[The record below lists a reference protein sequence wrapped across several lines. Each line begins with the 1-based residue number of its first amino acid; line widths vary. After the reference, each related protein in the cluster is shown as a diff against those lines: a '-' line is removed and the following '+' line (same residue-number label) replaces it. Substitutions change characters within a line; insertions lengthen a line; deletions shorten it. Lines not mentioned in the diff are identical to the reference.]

1 MFTDRPVATVRI
13 EIPHAPYDVH
23 IGEGVL
29 TNAALNPLVAG
40 RQVAIVSNVT
50 VAKMYGSNVAQTIAS
65 NSSKVISINLPDGEK
80 YKTWETLNLIFDGLL
95 ANRFD
100 RKCLIVALGGG
111 VVGDMAGF
119 AAASYQRGVDFVQI
133 PTTLLSQVDSSV
145 GGKTGINHPA
155 GKNMVGAFHQPQLVL
170 ADTVVLSTLP
180 PRELAAGLAEIIKH
194 GAITD
199 TNYLHAIASDMPD
212 LLRFDPKALTKA
224 VKRSVE
230 IKASV
235 VIADEKEVGLRA
247 TLNFGHTFGH
257 AIEAGMGYG
266 AWLHGEAVGAGMV
279 MAADLSCRLG
289 LLTRADKEL
298 LENIIASAGLP
309 TKGPA
314 WPADKYIE
322 LMSVDKKAQAGIPK
336 FILLDGLG
344 KALVMKVDEKAVRE
358 TLAACTK

>member
-1 MFTDRPVATVRI
+1 MVAADQAASVRI
-13 EIPHAPYDVH
+13 ELPHHPYEVL
-23 IGEGVL
+23 IGQGVMTSASL
-29 TNAALNPLVAG
+29 KPFLAG

-50 VAKMYGSNVAQTIAS
+50 VAALYGKLLEQSIAS
-65 NSSKVISINLPDGEK
+65 ECSKVISITLPDGEK
-80 YKTWETLNLIFDGLL
+80 YKNWETLNLIFDGLL

-100 RKCLIVALGGG
+100 RRCLIIALGGG

-119 AAASYQRGVDFVQI
+119 AAASYQRGVEFVQI

-155 GKNMVGAFHQPQLVL
+155 GKNMVGAFHQPKLVL
-170 ADTVVLSTLP
+170 ADTSALASLP
-180 PRELAAGLAEIIKH
+180 VRELAAGLAEVIKH

-199 TNYLHAIASDMPD
+199 KAYLHATAADMPK
-212 LLRFDPKALTKA
+212 LLKFDQLALTTA

-235 VIADEKEVGLRA
+235 VIEDEREAGLRA

-257 AIEAGMGYG
+257 AIESGMGYG
-266 AWLHGEAVGAGMV
+266 QWLHGEAVGAGMV

-289 LLTRADKEL
+289 LLSKADRDL
-298 LENIIASAGLP
+298 LESIVASAGLP

-314 WPADKYIE
+314 WAAEKYID

-344 KALVMKVDEKAVRE
+344 KALVTSVDEKPLRE
-358 TLAACTK
+358 TLAACIE

>member
-1 MFTDRPVATVRI
+1 MVDSAQAMSVRI
-13 EIPHAPYDVH
+13 ELPNNPYQVLIGQGVMTAP
-23 IGEGVL
+23 
-29 TNAALNPLVAG
+29 ALIPLVVG

-50 VAKMYGSNVAQTIAS
+50 VASLYGKLVEQAVAAEC
-65 NSSKVISINLPDGEK
+65 SKAISIVLPDGEK

-100 RKCLIVALGGG
+100 RRCLIIALGGG

-119 AAASYQRGVDFVQI
+119 AAASYQRGVEFVQI

-155 GKNMVGAFHQPQLVL
+155 GKNMVGAFHQPKLVL
-170 ADTVVLSTLP
+170 ADTSALATLP
-180 PRELAAGLAEIIKH
+180 VRELAAGLAEVIKH

-199 TNYLHAIASDMPD
+199 KGYLHSTASDLQE
-212 LLRFDPKALTKA
+212 LLRFDQRALTAA

-235 VIADEKEVGLRA
+235 VIEDEREAGLRA

-257 AIEAGMGYG
+257 AIESGMGYG
-266 AWLHGEAVGAGMV
+266 QWLHGEAVGAGMV
-279 MAADLSCRLG
+279 MAADLSYRLG
-289 LLTRADKEL
+289 LLTKADRDLFEG
-298 LENIIASAGLP
+298 IIASAGLP

-314 WPADKYIE
+314 WAADKYIE

-344 KALVMKVDEKAVRE
+344 KALVASVDEKPLRE
-358 TLAACTK
+358 TLAACAR

>member
-1 MFTDRPVATVRI
+1 MVDSALAASVRI
-13 EIPHAPYDVH
+13 ELPNNPYQVLIGQGVMTAPALIPL
-23 IGEGVL
+23 I
-29 TNAALNPLVAG
+29 AG
-40 RQVAIVSNVT
+40 RQVAIVSNIT
-50 VAKMYGSNVAQTIAS
+50 VASIYGKLIEKSIATES
-65 NSSKVISINLPDGEK
+65 GTVISITLPDGEK
-80 YKTWETLNLIFDGLL
+80 YKTWETLNLIFDALL

-100 RKCLIVALGGG
+100 RRCLIIALGGG

-119 AAASYQRGVDFVQI
+119 AAASYQRGVEFVQI

-155 GKNMVGAFHQPQLVL
+155 GKNMVGAFHQPKLVL
-170 ADTVVLSTLP
+170 ADTSALATLP
-180 PRELAAGLAEIIKH
+180 VRELAAGLAEVIKH

-199 TNYLHAIASDMPD
+199 RAYLDSTAADMPE
-212 LLRFDPKALTKA
+212 LLKFSQRALTDA

-235 VIADEKEVGLRA
+235 VIEDEREAGLRA

-257 AIEAGMGYG
+257 AIESGMGYG

-289 LLTRADKEL
+289 LLQKADRDL
-298 LENIIASAGLP
+298 LASIIASAGLP

-314 WPADKYIE
+314 WAADRYIE

-344 KALVMKVDEKAVRE
+344 KALVTSVDEKPLRE
-358 TLAACTK
+358 TLAACTG

>member
-1 MFTDRPVATVRI
+1 MDAAFPATTVRI
-13 EIPHAPYDVH
+13 ELPHNPYEVLV
-23 IGEGVL
+23 GQGVMTSVSL
-29 TNAALNPLVAG
+29 LPLVSG

-50 VAKMYGSNVAQTIAS
+50 VAAIYGNLVAQSIATEC
-65 NSSKVISINLPDGEK
+65 SKVISISLPDGEK

-100 RKCLIVALGGG
+100 RRCLIIALGGG

-119 AAASYQRGVDFVQI
+119 AAASYQRGVEFVQV

-155 GKNMVGAFHQPQLVL
+155 GKNMVGAFHQPKLVL
-170 ADTVVLSTLP
+170 ADTSALASLP
-180 PRELAAGLAEIIKH
+180 VRELAAGLAEVIKH

-199 TNYLHAIASDMPD
+199 RAYLQSTAADMSE
-212 LLRFDPKALTKA
+212 LLRFDQRALTDA

-230 IKASV
+230 IKAKV
-235 VIADEKEVGLRA
+235 VIEDEREAGLRA

-257 AIEAGMGYG
+257 AIESGMGYG
-266 AWLHGEAVGAGMV
+266 QWLHGEAVGAGMV
-279 MAADLSCRLG
+279 MAADLSSRLG
-289 LLTRADKEL
+289 LLAKADKDL
-298 LENIIASAGLP
+298 LKDIIASAGLP
-309 TKGPA
+309 IKGPA
-314 WPADKYIE
+314 WAADRYIE

-344 KALVMKVDEKAVRE
+344 KALVTIVDEKPLRE
-358 TLAACTK
+358 TLAACIE

>member
-1 MFTDRPVATVRI
+1 MFVAAQSTSVRV
-13 EIPHAPYDVH
+13 ELPNTPYDVH
-23 IGEGVL
+23 IGSGVMTSASL
-29 TNAALNPLVAG
+29 MPLIIG

-50 VAKMYGSNVAQTIAS
+50 VASIYGKLVEQTIAKDCH
-65 NSSKVISINLPDGEK
+65 KVISIALPDGEK
-80 YKTWETLNLIFDGLL
+80 YKTWETLNLIFDALL
-95 ANRFD
+95 ENRFD
-100 RKCLIVALGGG
+100 RRCLIIALGGG

-119 AAASYQRGVDFVQI
+119 AAASYQRGVEFVQI

-155 GKNMVGAFHQPQLVL
+155 GKNMVGAFHQPKLVL
-170 ADTVVLSTLP
+170 ADTSALSTLP
-180 PRELAAGLAEIIKH
+180 ARELAAGLAEVIKH

-199 TNYLHAIASDMPD
+199 QAYLHSTALDMPE
-212 LLRFDPKALTKA
+212 LLRFNQRALTDA

-235 VIADEKEVGLRA
+235 VIEDEREAGLRA

-257 AIEAGMGYG
+257 AIESGMGYG
-266 AWLHGEAVGAGMV
+266 QWLHGEAVGAGMV

-289 LLTRADKEL
+289 LLNKADRDL
-298 LENIIASAGLP
+298 LQNIIASAGLP
-309 TKGPA
+309 IKGPA
-314 WPADKYIE
+314 WTAERYID

-336 FILLDGLG
+336 FILLQGLG
-344 KALVMKVDEKAVRE
+344 KALVTSVDEAPLRE

>member
-1 MFTDRPVATVRI
+1 MVDSAPAASVRI
-13 EIPHAPYDVH
+13 ELPNNPYQVQIGQGVMTAP
-23 IGEGVL
+23 EL
-29 TNAALNPLVAG
+29 FPLIAG
-40 RQVAIVSNVT
+40 RQVAIVSNIT
-50 VAKMYGSNVAQTIAS
+50 VASIYGKQVEQRIAAECR
-65 NSSKVISINLPDGEK
+65 KVISITLPDGEK

-100 RKCLIVALGGG
+100 RRCLIIALGGG

-119 AAASYQRGVDFVQI
+119 AAASYQRGVEFVQI

-155 GKNMVGAFHQPQLVL
+155 GKNMIGAFHQPKLVL
-170 ADTVVLSTLP
+170 ADTSALATLP
-180 PRELAAGLAEIIKH
+180 VRELAAGLAEVIKH
-194 GAITD
+194 GAIID
-199 TNYLHAIASDMPD
+199 KAYLDSTASDMQR
-212 LLRFDPKALTKA
+212 LLKFDQHALTRA

-235 VIADEKEVGLRA
+235 VIEDEREAGLRA

-257 AIEAGMGYG
+257 AIESGMGYG
-266 AWLHGEAVGAGMV
+266 EWLHGEAVGAGMV

-289 LLTRADKEL
+289 LLTKADRDL
-298 LENIIASAGLP
+298 LESIIASAGLP

-314 WPADKYIE
+314 WAADKYIE

-344 KALVMKVDEKAVRE
+344 KALVTSVDEKPLRE
-358 TLAACTK
+358 TLAACIE